1 MNKFLNRVKEG
12 GRKMAAAPKRV
23 IKGDA
28 DDLHALEQFA
38 ADWASLE
45 QMREKDRRS
54 VMYAW
59 GDQWGDLVR
68 DPDTGNMITERQLIM
83 KQGKA
88 PLKNNMIAPILNN
101 IEGQFLTATTKPV
114 CVVRDQRESK
124 LGEMMSIAIEYVHD
138 VNEMKDLD
146 SNTLKR
152 AVTSGVMAQRL
163 EYGVNEALGNRTDV
177 WAYPVETARL
187 FFDTSVEDPRM
198 WDVTRIGELYDL
210 SLDEVIATFGKYV
223 TEEELRSIYGN
234 VDKSISRDHNALD
247 GEKLENITFHTPARP
262 DMCRVILGWRLENR
276 PALFCHDW
284 LHGSYDYVPRSEKAR
299 IEEENERR
307 RKEGIENG
315 VAEEDLLLID
325 FEEATERVWVFRY
338 MSPWG
343 HVLLKGDSPYWHGG
357 HNFVLGVQHFV
368 GGKLY
373 NFVEQFIDQQR
384 AINRTATLI
393 DFIRGAS
400 SKGVLIVDEN
410 AFESMS
416 REEIVDEYV
425 RFNGVL
431 FVKPKQGVNVR
442 DVVYQMN
449 GAASTAGDYEL
460 LNLQLRLINEISG
473 VNTAMMGH
481 SAPSGTPSSLYAQ
494 QAQNSSLNLKG
505 LFSSFNAFRR
515 RRDVK
520 VMKMIQQFYTD
531 SVYLD
536 LAGADYS
543 DEAKWYNPEKVK
555 NAQIDLSIAEGN
567 NTPAYQ
573 VLQNDFLYNLFA
585 GGAIDLTTMLENTSY
600 PFATRLLEAVKRKE
614 MQAQEA
620 MAQMQAQ
627 AGQVNGQMSPQ
638 MAKALNDNN
647 AGPQDGLVQNLK
659 NNGL

>member
-28 DDLHALEQFA
+28 EDLLALEQFA

-45 QMREKDRRS
+45 GMREKDRRS

-59 GDQWGDLVR
+59 GDQWGDMVR
-68 DPDTGNMITERQLIM
+68 DPDTGSIITERQLIM
-83 KQGKA
+83 KQGKV

-138 VNEMKDLD
+138 INEMKDLD

-152 AVTSGVMAQRL
+152 TVTSGVMAQRL

-210 SLDEVIATFGKYV
+210 SLDEVVAKFGKHV
-223 TEEELRSIYGN
+223 TEEELRSIYGSA
-234 VDKSISRDHNALD
+234 DKSISREYSALD
-247 GEKLENITFHTPARP
+247 GEKLESINFYAPARP

-284 LHGSYDYVPRSEKAR
+284 LHGSYDYVPRSEKAS
-299 IEEENERR
+299 IDAENKRR
-307 RKEGIENG
+307 RKEGLENG

-338 MSPWG
+338 MTPWG

-384 AINRTATLI
+384 SINRTATLI

-400 SKGVLIVDEN
+400 SKGVLIVDES

-460 LNLQLRLINEISG
+460 LNLQLKLINEISG

-481 SAPSGTPSSLYAQ
+481 NAPSGTPSSLYAQ

-536 LAGADYS
+536 LAGTDYS

-555 NAQIDLSIAEGN
+555 NAQIDLAIVEGN
-567 NTPAYQ
+567 NTPVYQ

-585 GGAIDLTTMLENTSY
+585 GGAIDLATMLENTSY

-627 AGQVNGQMSPQ
+627 AGQINGQISPQ

-647 AGPQDGLVQNLK
+647 AGAQDGLVQNLQ